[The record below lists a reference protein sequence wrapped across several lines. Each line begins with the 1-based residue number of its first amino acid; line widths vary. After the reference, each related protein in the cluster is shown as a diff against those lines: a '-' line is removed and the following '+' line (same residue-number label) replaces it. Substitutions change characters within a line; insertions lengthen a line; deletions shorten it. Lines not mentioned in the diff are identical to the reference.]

1 MIDLRSDTVTQP
13 TEAMRRAMYE
23 AEVGDDVYG
32 EDSTVNRLQRKA
44 AERLGKEDAL
54 FVASGTMGNLVA
66 LLAHCGR
73 GDEAIMGDQAHTFF
87 YEAGGSAALGGIHA
101 RTVPNHPD
109 GTLAAGDV
117 EAAVRDASNI
127 HFPRT
132 ALICLENTHNRCGG
146 VVLSPEQ
153 VAPVVEVAARHRL
166 ALHLDGARIFNAAV
180 ALGVDVSVLA
190 EPFDSIQF
198 CFSKGLAA
206 PIGSMVVGSKA
217 FIGKALRCRKIVGGG
232 MRQVGVIAA
241 AAEVAMDT
249 MVDRLAEDHANA
261 RLLAEGL
268 AEIPGLVVDLDKVQT
283 NLVAFKCDDP
293 AISTEQMVMAW
304 RGAGVLLNAMGPH
317 SFRAVTHYGI
327 TRDDIEQALSAA
339 PGVMAACR
347 QG

>member
-32 EDSTVNRLQRKA
+32 EDNTVNRLQRKA
-44 AERLGKEDAL
+44 ADRLGKEDAL
-54 FVASGTMGNLVA
+54 FVASGTMGNLVS

-87 YEAGGSAALGGIHA
+87 YEAGGSSALGGIHV
-101 RTVPNHPD
+101 RTVPNLSD
-109 GTLAAGDV
+109 GTLAADAV
-117 EAAVRDASNI
+117 EAAVRDVNNI

-146 VVLSPEQ
+146 AALSPEQ
-153 VAPVVEVAARHRL
+153 VAPIAAVAVRHSL
-166 ALHLDGARIFNAAV
+166 PMHLDGARIFNAAI
-180 ALGVDVSVLA
+180 ALGVGVA
-190 EPFDSIQF
+190 ELVRPFDSIQF

-206 PIGSMVVGSKA
+206 PIGSMVVGSRA
-217 FIGKALRCRKIVGGG
+217 FIEKARRCRKIVGGG

-268 AEIPGLVVDLDKVQT
+268 AEVPGLAVDLDSVQT
-283 NLVAFKCDDP
+283 NIVAFRCENADIPTDR
-293 AISTEQMVMAW
+293 MVAAW
-304 RGAGVLLNAMGPH
+304 REAGVLLNAMGPR

-327 TRDDIEQALSAA
+327 TGEDIEKVLIAA
-339 PGVMAACR
+339 PAVMAAC
-347 QG
+347 QAG